1 VSAGNFFLY
10 LNHDDHTDMR
20 ALATIESV
28 SRPLRGE
35 FIRTASVAGAVL
47 YRIDIRLPAMLVA
60 MFVGTIKVSQFSG
73 ILALLRGTGVSN
85 TSGEGEA
92 YPWTP
97 GRYTG
102 PSQRRRL
109 TLQLD
114 DDASASMVIPLLDD
128 ASDRQ
133 RITLLRSLMIAGCV
147 LHELEPRFP
156 RLLSSMPEPPT
167 TLDALQ
173 QLATGL
179 LKESLINIPDSGQM
193 EAAQQEERRG
203 TVSPLRSDTS
213 VARKNMKK
221 LF

>member
-1 VSAGNFFLY
+1 MSAGNYFLY

-47 YRIDIRLPAMLVA
+47 YRIDVRLPAMLGA
-60 MFVGTIKVSQFSG
+60 MFAGTIKPSQFSV
-73 ILALLRGTGVSN
+73 ILTLLRGTGAAN
-85 TSGEGEA
+85 ASGEEEVC
-92 YPWTP
+92 PWIP

-102 PSQRRRL
+102 SSQRRRL
-109 TLQLD
+109 MVQLD
-114 DDASASMVIPLLDD
+114 NDTGTDLVIPLLDD

-147 LHELEPRFP
+147 LHELDYRFP
-156 RLLSSMPEPPT
+156 RLLASMPEPPA
-167 TLDALQ
+167 TLDVLEY
-173 QLATGL
+173 LAAGL
-179 LKESLINIPDSGQM
+179 LKMNIPDT
-193 EAAQQEERRG
+193 AQ
-203 TVSPLRSDTS
+203 TVFAQPVEGKKIESEPYLEIS
-213 VARKNMKK
+213 VARANMKK